1 MKTDRFYGVASCQ
14 VFWERLTMSEYVLK
28 AYTRKAEENK
38 KRKGG
43 EKQVSRWI

>member
-1 MKTDRFYGVASCQ
+1 
-14 VFWERLTMSEYVLK
+14 MSEYVLK